1 MPDDKRE
8 DKSFSRRR
16 VPTEAYAAKEEFMQ
30 VLHDKD
36 SFAYKPWQ
44 FQGSEVCA
52 DTLKTTYDEIS
63 IWGQHEAMLRPGF
76 GIEEG
81 VVHVPNLFSKVNGVP
96 NDREDFMEKVN
107 LLVRQ
112 KNTLFFRKLPMSR
125 PGRIRKVGRVYRS
138 VLDSRGR
145 VDKERLLGSEFWP
158 YRGLR
163 LQTQEAIAQRIAAM
177 CTVPDFWKHSSFRT
191 RLSLGMLDKLRDY
204 LLYVNRSDAKDQYYM
219 KLSTFQ
225 VLMTI
230 EEKFCNLLQ
239 NFDFPM
245 EIPKIIIYNSGNDG
259 EFTFADAVLLM
270 FMNSMG
276 VDVVIFNPEGTSD
289 IENFVKAGF
298 FDSHTLENTGS
309 RVPYRKGG
317 FFRGVF

>member
-1 MPDDKRE
+1 MPDDKKE
-8 DKSFSRRR
+8 DKSFVRRR
-16 VPTEAYAAKEEFMQ
+16 IPTEAYTAKEDFMQ
-30 VLHDKD
+30 VLHGRN

-44 FQGSEVCA
+44 FQDSEVCA
-52 DTLKTTYDEIS
+52 DTLKTTYDEIA

-76 GIEEG
+76 SIEEG

-96 NDREDFMEKVN
+96 NDREDFMDKVN
-107 LLVRQ
+107 LLVQQ

-138 VLDSRGR
+138 VLDNRGN

-158 YRGLR
+158 YRGLK
-163 LQTQEAIAQRIAAM
+163 LSTQESIAERIAAM
-177 CTVPDFWKHSSFRT
+177 CSMPDFWKHKNFRT
-191 RLSLGMLDKLRDY
+191 RLNLGIMDKVRDY
-204 LLYVNRSDAKDQYYM
+204 LLYMNSYDARDQYYM
-219 KLSTFQ
+219 KLSVFQ
-225 VLMTI
+225 VLMAI

-245 EIPKIIIYNSGNDG
+245 EIPKIIIYNNSEG
-259 EFTFADAVLLM
+259 ELTFADAVILM

-276 VDVVIFNPEGTSD
+276 VDVVIFNPAGTSD

-298 FDSHTLENTGS
+298 FDSHTLDNTGS